1 MDWRSRC
8 GGPWI
13 QTVFIYI
20 PYQLRFT
27 VLNYSGWYWQWLQ
40 GPFFPLLPLL
50 QYPGFRPH
58 AEILPKDHK
67 RMPYNLPLP
76 CDILFEQD
84 FCVPMRD
91 GIKLY
96 CDVFRPPNVRK
107 VPIILAWAPYGKH
120 GNSELF
126 LNELP
131 ERLGIPKSTYS
142 GYENFEG
149 PDPAY
154 WYVLATNLV
163 WAGVYLNRV
172 PRGYAIVNID
182 ARGSWNSEG
191 NMYYWGNNVRLNHT
205 INDFWPNWILGF
217 MRRLRCHWIS
227 CEAALV

>member
-1 MDWRSRC
+1 
-8 GGPWI
+8 
-13 QTVFIYI
+13 
-20 PYQLRFT
+20 
-27 VLNYSGWYWQWLQ
+27 
-40 GPFFPLLPLL
+40 
-50 QYPGFRPH
+50 
-58 AEILPKDHK
+58 
-67 RMPYNLPLP
+67 MPYNLPLP

-96 CDVFRPPNVRK
+96 CDVFRPPNVEK

-163 WAGVYLNRV
+163 
-172 PRGYAIVNID
+172 
-182 ARGSWNSEG
+182 
-191 NMYYWGNNVRLNHT
+191 
-205 INDFWPNWILGF
+205 
-217 MRRLRCHWIS
+217 
-227 CEAALV
+227 